1 MVTRCA
7 LPQERRHDEFV
18 STKKEIIACMD
29 DLEQQP
35 ETSFEMDVMCEDE
48 EAFCLS
54 DDNIAALKMLLGQV
68 RGLDL
73 SPELSGFSMNK
84 KK

>member
-1 MVTRCA
+1 MGYNPSPPC
-7 LPQERRHDEFV
+7 LLQERRHDEFV

-35 ETSFEMDVMCEDE
+35 ESSFEMDVMCEDE

-54 DDNIAALKMLLGQV
+54 DDNIAALKLLLGQV
-68 RGLDL
+68 IERYFPSESLL
-73 SPELSGFSMNK
+73 IWLN
-84 KK
+84 

>member
-1 MVTRCA
+1 
-7 LPQERRHDEFV
+7 
-18 STKKEIIACMD
+18 MD

-54 DDNIAALKMLLGQV
+54 DDNIEALKVLLGQV
-68 RGLDL
+68 RGFFFPPAL
-73 SPELSGFSMNK
+73 K
-84 KK
+84 

>member
-1 MVTRCA
+1 M
-7 LPQERRHDEFV
+7 E
-18 STKKEIIACMD
+18 

-35 ETSFEMDVMCEDE
+35 DTSFEMDVMHEDE

-68 RGLDL
+68 RGFHF
-73 SPELSGFSMNK
+73 PPGFAII
-84 KK
+84 